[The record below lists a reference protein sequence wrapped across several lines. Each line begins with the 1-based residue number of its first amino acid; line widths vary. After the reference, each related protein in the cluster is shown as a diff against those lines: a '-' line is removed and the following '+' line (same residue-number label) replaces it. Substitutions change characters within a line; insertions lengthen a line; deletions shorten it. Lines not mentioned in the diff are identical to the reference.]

1 MRGGIDLS
9 CPVHD
14 SSCPVG
20 HQAVPFAHENER
32 EQAVGEDG
40 IQSTLKCIFN
50 DCYFISRLN
59 NLKISHTIKQLYIH
73 NLMPKHENNTLHK
86 KFYNQYKKGTFAVE
100 SAPRMGKFT
109 QFLCKMR
116 S

>member
-1 MRGGIDLS
+1 
-9 CPVHD
+9 
-14 SSCPVG
+14 
-20 HQAVPFAHENER
+20 
-32 EQAVGEDG
+32 
-40 IQSTLKCIFN
+40 
-50 DCYFISRLN
+50 
-59 NLKISHTIKQLYIH
+59 
-73 NLMPKHENNTLHK
+73 MPKHENNTLHK